1 VSVVGLGVST
11 SGGAKTLNLPAPST
25 GELKII
31 KDESKQAGTNNIT
44 IVPNGAQ
51 TVDGG
56 ASLVLNTNGAVAWL
70 IGISGTGWV
79 RIV

>member
-1 VSVVGLGVST
+1 
-11 SGGAKTLNLPAPST
+11 
-25 GELKII
+25 
-31 KDESKQAGTNNIT
+31 
-44 IVPNGAQ
+44 VPNGAQ

-56 ASLVLNTNGAVAWL
+56 ASLVLNTNRAVAWL